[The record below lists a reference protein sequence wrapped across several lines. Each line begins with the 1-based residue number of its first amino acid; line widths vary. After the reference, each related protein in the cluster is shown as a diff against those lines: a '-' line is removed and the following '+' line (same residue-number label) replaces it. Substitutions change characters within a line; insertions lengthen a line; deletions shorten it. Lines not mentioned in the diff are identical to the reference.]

1 MKFKLSLLNLLIYY
15 LSDLGSEAALSLK
28 LRELFKLQSDTISV
42 EDFRAKIR
50 LHVERASCHEIL

>member
-15 LSDLGSEAALSLK
+15 LSDLGSEAALS